1 VEDDREGVKM
11 ALLPSG
17 IFFESYH
24 QKKAYIHTRPQ
35 WVCFIVFLLLLV
47 FLPSL
52 IGSRLLGVV
61 NVIGIILIAVVGL
74 QIPIGYAGQI
84 NLGQS
89 AFMGMGAFVAASL
102 AINFDLPIW
111 VTIPCGGLGGAF
123 LGAIFAL
130 PVMRIKG
137 FYLALTTMTAQVIFP
152 ILIMHSPD
160 KLFGG
165 AIGLRI
171 EPAKF
176 LGITFNTDRS
186 LYYLNMT
193 VAAIMIFFAFNLVR
207 SRTGRAFT
215 AIRDNDIAA
224 EMIGIHIS
232 FYKTLA
238 FFIGAF
244 YAGVAGG
251 LWAYYIRFIGA
262 DQFTLYFSIWYV
274 SMLIVGGLGSILGA
288 ILGTVFLRS
297 LQEIMTYLGPFLVK
311 VFPQMGGSEIWFA
324 GMNILLGVVIV
335 LFLIFEPRG
344 LAHRWAILK
353 TSYRIWPFPYIR

>member
-1 VEDDREGVKM
+1 M

-17 IFFESYH
+17 IFFETYR
-24 QKKAYIHTRPQ
+24 QKKGYIHTRPQ
-35 WVCFIVFLLLLV
+35 WIFFLAFLLVLA

-52 IGSRLLGVV
+52 ISSRYMGII
-61 NVIGIILIAVVGL
+61 NIMSIILIAVVGL
-74 QIPIGYAGQI
+74 QIPTGYAGQI

-89 AFMGMGAFVAASL
+89 AFMGMGAFVTASL
-102 AINFDLPIW
+102 AINLNWPVW
-111 VTIPCGGLGGAF
+111 ATIPLGGLGGAF

-152 ILIMHSPD
+152 LLIMALPD

-186 LYYLNMT
+186 LYYMNMFF
-193 VAAIMIFFAFNLVR
+193 VALMLVFAFNLVR
-207 SRTGRAFT
+207 SRVGRAFM
-215 AIRDNDIAA
+215 AIRDNDIAS
-224 EMIGIHIS
+224 EMIGINIS

-238 FFIGAF
+238 FIIGAF

-274 SMLIVGGLGSILGA
+274 SMLIVGGMGSILGA

-297 LQEIMTYLGPFLVK
+297 LQEMISYLGPFLVQ
-311 VFPQMGGSEIWFA
+311 VFPQMGGAEIWFA